1 MAPEN
6 LPSPIHASRSAASWF
21 SACAAGLIKAAANIV
36 KSGLFKLKPQSPPY
50 LLSAI
55 SYLLILASP
64 LFAQDSGSKS
74 RVAYL
79 ENPNLLNNYDPKP
92 EAVKKAVASLLT
104 TLTGKDK
111 PADAWKDLG
120 ISPDDTV
127 AVKIAAL
134 GDPRTSTSKEVV
146 KAVTDSLTDAG
157 VRVCDLSADFRISD
171 LSTYEYWYGDHP
183 APELVERAV
192 YGLPEINRDA
202 IAAARVVA
210 NPGCY
215 PTASLLALLP
225 VQGRVGDI
233 VIDAKSGVSGAGR
246 TPTPDVHYSSVAD
259 SVRAYKVLGHRHTP
273 EIAQEIGTDVVFTPH
288 LVPVDRGLLASC
300 YARFD
305 GDAPHPDDLRQ
316 QYADF
321 YADAPFVE
329 VVDQPPGMR
338 AVQRT
343 NYAQV
348 CPMVDPASGRL
359 IAFGVID
366 NIMKGAAGQAVQNL
380 NLMAGRPEDEGLR

>member
-1 MAPEN
+1 MSTVHVIGAAGFTGAQLAALVDAHPHFSLGQVTARADAGRRLVDVAPEYRV
-6 LPSPIHASRSAASWF
+6 HAVLQELDLAGVAEGDFAAVCYPH
-21 SACAAGLIKAAANIV
+21 AEAAAAV
-36 KSGLFKLKPQSPPY
+36 GELVDRGARVVDV
-50 LLSAI
+50 SADHR
-55 SYLLILASP
+55 LR
-64 LFAQDSGSKS
+64 D
-74 RVAYL
+74 
-79 ENPNLLNNYDPKP
+79 
-92 EAVKKAVASLLT
+92 
-104 TLTGKDK
+104 
-111 PADAWKDLG
+111 
-120 ISPDDTV
+120 
-127 AVKIAAL
+127 AAL
-134 GDPRTSTSKEVV
+134 YPE
-146 KAVTDSLTDAG
+146 
-157 VRVCDLSADFRISD
+157 
-171 LSTYEYWYGDHP
+171 WYGFDHP
-183 APELVERAV
+183 RPDLLAEAV

-202 IAAARVVA
+202 IADARVVA

-225 VQGRVGDI
+225 VKGQVVDI

-259 SVRAYKVLGHRHTP
+259 SVRAYKVLAHRHTP
-273 EIAQEIGTDVVFTPH
+273 EIAQEIGADVLFTPH

-300 YARFD
+300 YAKFT

-316 QYADF
+316 AYADF

-338 AVQRT
+338 AVQRN

-348 CPMVDPASGRL
+348 CPMAHQATGRL